1 MKLSSPTRSSLY
13 LGVLSTCIAFFAF
26 AATAMAAPPAN
37 DNFANAT
44 PLPGLLPQQIA
55 GTNVEA
61 TKEIGEP
68 NPAGVPGGASVWYRW
83 TAPINELMTLET
95 CTETTFDTVLAVYT
109 GTAVATLTEASG
121 NDDACGSGTP
131 VRQSR
136 TSFPA
141 TAGTTYSIAVDG
153 FAGATGTF
161 KLSLSGATKAVTIAS
176 SIGPGDPI
184 QSGRLTRSGA
194 ISPCE
199 KPNLPTKFDTET
211 HRYKTFPVT
220 SSINESTCLHFN
232 FSTPISCEAPASRVQ
247 LSAYDGAFN
256 SADITASLISAGGSS
271 PPPASVF
278 AATSAVGKTVV
289 LDVNEVEKSAT
300 GAGCPSFTIE
310 AFSDR
315 PWATTRPLVLSRGL
329 DATGKPV
336 VTRVA
341 LAPKPAEWGASPV
354 IHAYRWQACDA
365 AGNACADIPG
375 GNTEKFTPTL
385 SQLGHTLRVIDT
397 ATDANGVSASSTSAA
412 TGAVYPSNV
421 ISFGKFKRNKKK
433 GTGKLTV
440 LVPGPGKLTLTGKGV
455 KKTTRSAKKEGKVAL
470 KVASKGK
477 AKRKLRH
484 SGKVKVKVKVTF
496 TPTGGTAGSKSKKL
510 VLKRKLG

>member
-1 MKLSSPTRSSLY
+1 VKLSSPTRSSLY

-26 AATAMAAPPAN
+26 AAPAMAAPPAN

-44 PLPGLLPQQIA
+44 PLPGPLPQQIA

-83 TAPINELMTLET
+83 TAPANELVTLDT

-109 GTAVATLTEASG
+109 GAAVNALTEASG
-121 NDDACGSGTP
+121 NDDACGTSGL
-131 VRQSR
+131 QSK
-136 TSFPA
+136 TSFSA
-141 TAGTTYSIAVDG
+141 TAGTVYSIAVDG
-153 FAGATGTF
+153 FSGATGTF

-184 QSGRLTRSGA
+184 QSGRLFRNGA
-194 ISPCE
+194 SSTCE
-199 KPNLPTKFDTET
+199 KPNLAEKFDTET

-220 SSINESTCLHFN
+220 SLINENTCLHFN
-232 FSTPISCEAPASRVQ
+232 FNTITACEAGSSRVQ
-247 LSAYDGAFN
+247 LSAYDSAFN
-256 SADITASLISAGGSS
+256 PADISASLLSAGGLS
-271 PPPASVF
+271 PPPANAF
-278 AATSAVGKTVV
+278 AATSGTGKTVV

-300 GAGCPSFTIE
+300 GTGCASFTIE

-315 PWATTRPLVLSRGL
+315 PWATTRPLVLSGGL

-341 LAPKPAEWGASPV
+341 LAPKPAEWGAGAV

-375 GNTEKFTPTL
+375 ANTEKFTPTL
-385 SQLGHTLRVIDT
+385 SQLGHTLRVVDA
-397 ATDANGVSASSTSAA
+397 ATDANNVTASSTSAA
-412 TGAVYPSNV
+412 TGVVYPSNV

-433 GTGKLTV
+433 GTGQLTV

-470 KVASKGK
+470 KVAAKGK

-496 TPTGGTAGSKSKKL
+496 KPTGGTAGSKSKKL